1 MNTSLPTFTR
11 RSVVATALLTP
22 AIAPFAWAED
32 ATLSPALDIKGF
44 FRSPQLSSL
53 RLSPDGRNVAALR
66 EYKDRI
72 NITVVNVATRK
83 PLIVTSFTDGDVA
96 NLSWVNND
104 RLIFTMIDRERGGGD
119 QVGSGLFVID
129 RDSSNFKSLVERS
142 LLSEGEKLLPAGS
155 SLHSRA
161 MVGGQPTDEVV
172 VEVPSF
178 QGKGRFASNLYRLN
192 TLTGRSTLMTLGGPA
207 NAQSWVVDRAN
218 VARAATATF
227 EDTTSVYLRDSEQA
241 PWRVIFK
248 FGPADPTA
256 AVVPLAF
263 DAAGKLYVSA
273 YMGADTAAI
282 YGYDLKTG
290 RLEAQPV
297 FAIKGFDV
305 TGGLRFSPDGARL
318 LGVDYDADRPSTY
331 WIDEALA
338 KTQAMVDQALPG
350 QVNHLQVPLT
360 PEGSPVLVA
369 SYSDRDP
376 GRFLLLD
383 RQSNKL
389 EQIAQSRPWMPVDRM
404 RPTSFMRYAA
414 RDGMSIP
421 AQLTTPAGQGPFP
434 LVVLHYGGPWV
445 RPIQWHWDPHVQF
458 LVSRGYA
465 VFMPAPRASTGFGA
479 KLFKAGWKQWG
490 LGMQDDVTDG
500 VQQLIKDGIADP
512 KRVCIA
518 GASYGGYL
526 TMMGLAK
533 EPTMFRCGINWVGV
547 TDPDFMFSV
556 TWTDF
561 NRADAA
567 RFTLPLLIGDPE
579 KDKEQ
584 FKRTSPV
591 ERAAEI
597 NQPVLMAY
605 GGLDNRVPLING
617 EKMRSALAPH
627 NKKVEWVVYPDEGH
641 GWLKVANN
649 VDFWT
654 RVEKFLAENMR
665 AV

>member
-1 MNTSLPTFTR
+1 MQSLLPTISR
-11 RSVVATALLTP
+11 RSVVATALLGP
-22 AIAPFAWAED
+22 ALSPFARADD
-32 ATLSPALDIKGF
+32 AAPATLDIKSF

-72 NITVVNVATRK
+72 NVTVVNVATRK

-96 NLSWVNND
+96 SLSWVNSD

-129 RDSSNFKSLVERS
+129 RDGSNFKSMVERS
-142 LLSEGEKLLPAGS
+142 LLSEGEKLLPAGT
-155 SLHSRA
+155 SLHSRVLA
-161 MVGGQPTDEVV
+161 GGLPTDDVV

-178 QGKGRFASNLYRLN
+178 QGKGRLASNLYRLN
-192 TLTGRSTLMTLGGPA
+192 TATGRSTLMTLGGPA
-207 NAQSWVVDRAN
+207 NTQSWVVDRAN
-218 VARAATATF
+218 LARAATATF

-273 YMGADTAAI
+273 YLGADTAAI

-290 RLEAQPV
+290 SLEAQPV
-297 FAIKGFDV
+297 FALKGFDV

-350 QVNHLQVPLT
+350 QVNQLQLPFT
-360 PEGSPVLVA
+360 PEGSPVLVT

-404 RPTSFMRYAA
+404 RQTSFLRYVA

-434 LVVLHYGGPWV
+434 LVVMHYGGPWV
-445 RPIQWHWDPHVQF
+445 RPIHWQWDPHVQF

-465 VFMPAPRASTGFGA
+465 VFMPAPRASTGFGV

-512 KRVCIA
+512 KRICIA

-533 EPTMFRCGINWVGV
+533 EPTMFRCGINWIGV

-561 NRADAA
+561 NRVDAA
-567 RFTLPLLIGDPE
+567 RFTFPLLVGDPD
-579 KDKEQ
+579 KDKDQ

-597 NQPVLMAY
+597 RQPVLMAY
-605 GGLDNRVPLING
+605 GGLDQRVPLVNG
-617 EKMRSALAPH
+617 EKMRNALAPH